1 MEKGF
6 LVMIVINFLSILALY
21 GLMIYIMSKY
31 MDIEFKVN
39 SLMDYKNVNERQ
51 LKNLVKDINE
61 NDNLLSNTHIHHQ

>member
-61 NDNLLSNTHIHHQ
+61 NDNVLSNTHMH

>member
-6 LVMIVINFLSILALY
+6 LVMIVINFVSILALY

-51 LKNLVKDINE
+51 LKNLVNDINK
-61 NDNLLSNTHIHHQ
+61 NDTLLSNTHMH

>member
-61 NDNLLSNTHIHHQ
+61 NDNLLSNTHMHHQ

>member
-61 NDNLLSNTHIHHQ
+61 NDNLLSNKHMHHQ

>member
-61 NDNLLSNTHIHHQ
+61 NDNLLSNTHMH

>member
-6 LVMIVINFLSILALY
+6 LVMIVINFVSILALY

-39 SLMDYKNVNERQ
+39 SLMDYKNVN
-51 LKNLVKDINE
+51 
-61 NDNLLSNTHIHHQ
+61 DNLLSNTHIH

>member
-6 LVMIVINFLSILALY
+6 LVMIVINFVSILALY

-51 LKNLVKDINE
+51 LKNLVKDINV
-61 NDNLLSNTHIHHQ
+61 NDNLLSNTHIH

>member
-51 LKNLVKDINE
+51 LKNLVKDINK
-61 NDNLLSNTHIHHQ
+61 NYNLLSNTHMH

>member
-1 MEKGF
+1 
-6 LVMIVINFLSILALY
+6 VMIVINFLSILALY

-61 NDNLLSNTHIHHQ
+61 NDNLLSNKHMHHQ

>member
-31 MDIEFKVN
+31 MYIEFKVN

-51 LKNLVKDINE
+51 LKNLVKDINK
-61 NDNLLSNTHIHHQ
+61 NDNLLSNTHMH

>member
-51 LKNLVKDINE
+51 LKNLVKDINK
-61 NDNLLSNTHIHHQ
+61 NDNLLSNTHMH